1 MGTST
6 HLVAPSNSFFGFKP
20 SPVYFR
26 SYIFL
31 RNSCDALFFTDYTL
45 LRRYKFG
52 PYMRFLVIIVDYKL
66 FYWLF
71 YSVLLPIA
79 D

>member
-26 SYIFL
+26 LYIFL
-31 RNSCDALFFTDYTL
+31 RNSCDVFSFTDYTL

-52 PYMRFLVIIVDYKL
+52 SYMRFLVIVVDYRL

-71 YSVLLPIA
+71 YSLLSSIA
-79 D
+79 G